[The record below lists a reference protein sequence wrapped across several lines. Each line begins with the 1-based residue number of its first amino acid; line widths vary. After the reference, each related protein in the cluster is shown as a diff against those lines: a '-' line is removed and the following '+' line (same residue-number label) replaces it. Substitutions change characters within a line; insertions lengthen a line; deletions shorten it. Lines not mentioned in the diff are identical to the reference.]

1 MNKIMTGMSQK
12 TQKTTSKYINNKTT
26 GEGMLYL
33 TNQPRSIG
41 KDHGTMPEPFAYTN
55 SWEMRG

>member
-1 MNKIMTGMSQK
+1 MTGMSQK

-33 TNQPRSIG
+33 TNQPRSIS